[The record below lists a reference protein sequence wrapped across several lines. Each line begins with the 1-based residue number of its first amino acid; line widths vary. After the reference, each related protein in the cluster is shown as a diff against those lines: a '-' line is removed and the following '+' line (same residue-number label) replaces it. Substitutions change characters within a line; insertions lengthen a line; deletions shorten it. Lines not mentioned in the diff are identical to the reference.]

1 MEKTYHIYLK
11 DECIFAN
18 IREEDFRVTWN
29 TLSGIVGLMK
39 TDYETKDLSYEELPV
54 YKFSEASY

>member
-11 DECIFAN
+11 DECIFASVH
-18 IREEDFRVTWN
+18 EEEFKVTWN

-39 TDYETKDLSYEELPV
+39 TDYETKDLSY
-54 YKFSEASY
+54 